1 MLLKAVILIGGNHKG
16 TRFRPL
22 SLDEPKPLFSVA
34 GYPIIQHHIE
44 ACVKVPDLKEI
55 IILGYY
61 AAGAMSEFVSNMI
74 HLYGINIRYLQEF
87 APLGTAG
94 GLYHFRDQIR
104 VGNPDFFFVLNGDVC
119 ADFSLNEMLDY
130 HQTRHK
136 EKDALLTLMVT
147 EAARDQSL
155 LYGCVIENKQNNT
168 LEHYVEKPSTFIST
182 LINCGIYVF
191 SPEVFQQMTNVFNC
205 KQADLFTVDSGSSY
219 EREALHL
226 EKEILMPLAGTGK
239 ILVYQTT
246 KWWSQLKTPGSA
258 IYANHHYLNVTF
270 FSIIL
275 NG

>member
-1 MLLKAVILIGGNHKG
+1 MLQFLIRTFYLTNLTFIFFSQCLG

-74 HLYGINIRYLQEF
+74 HLYGINIRFNKHVNKLLISSYFIIQISNNRYLQEF

-205 KQADLFTVDSGSSY
+205 KQADLFT
-219 EREALHL
+219 
-226 EKEILMPLAGTGK
+226 
-239 ILVYQTT
+239 
-246 KWWSQLKTPGSA
+246 
-258 IYANHHYLNVTF
+258 
-270 FSIIL
+270 
-275 NG
+275 